1 MMITWPDIEAAAK
14 RAGWKRIG
22 REYRGAP
29 CPSCGGG
36 AKRSAWVQPLGDS
49 WGGGCHASGCTGLAV
64 ARALIGCPPSRD
76 PRGPLRAVPAGG
88 GLSQVVPTD
97 AGGGGRSEGGAA
109 RCAAIWGASVSA
121 DGSPGAAYLTRRG
134 AWPAGERLPASVRW
148 LPASAAKELRPR
160 LPGGS
165 AGALCYLFGAP
176 GEADPA
182 AIQCEAVDA
191 SGARVLFGNG
201 AKRPSVTGSDFGGGR
216 RVFVARGL
224 PMQTGGVRVRRDR
237 GGVGVNAAGEP
248 VELAVDDQNPC
259 GGDDPGHRANHGR
272 NGGQGFDHDPDVTT
286 GVNLCE
292 GPLDGLALVH
302 LARLGAVNLDG
313 AAVIAAAGA
322 GGWRLAAVKGWPGP
336 VALWPDSDLAGSGAA
351 LRLRLALAAAG
362 RTAAIQ
368 SAGDGDLTDWA
379 AVEAAERAAIREG

>member
-14 RAGWKRIG
+14 RAGWQRIG

-36 AKRSAWVQPLGDS
+36 AKRSAWVRPLGDS

-88 GLSQVVPTD
+88 GLSQVVPTH

-109 RCAAIWGASVSA
+109 RCAAVWGASVSA

-216 RVFVARGL
+216 RVLVASAGD
-224 PMQTGGVRVRRDR
+224 PDR
-237 GGVGVNAAGEP
+237 GGV
-248 VELAVDDQNPC
+248 
-259 GGDDPGHRANHGR
+259 H
-272 NGGQGFDHDPDVTT
+272 
-286 GVNLCE
+286 LCE

-351 LRLRLALAAAG
+351 LRLRLALSAAG

>member
-1 MMITWPDIEAAAK
+1 MITWPDIEAAAK
-14 RAGWKRIG
+14 RAGWQRIG

-109 RCAAIWGASVSA
+109 RCAAVWGASVSA

-148 LPASAAKELRPR
+148 LPASAAGELRPR

-216 RVFVARGL
+216 RVLVASAGD
-224 PMQTGGVRVRRDR
+224 PNR
-237 GGVGVNAAGEP
+237 GGV
-248 VELAVDDQNPC
+248 
-259 GGDDPGHRANHGR
+259 H
-272 NGGQGFDHDPDVTT
+272 
-286 GVNLCE
+286 LCE
-292 GPLDGLALVH
+292 GPLDALALVH

-322 GGWRLAAVKGWPGP
+322 GGWRLAAVASWPGP
-336 VALWPDSDLAGSGAA
+336 VWLAVQDDRPSVLAAVRLRAA
-351 LRLRLALAAAG
+351 LQRVG
-362 RTAAIQ
+362 RTVTIRRPAE
-368 SAGDGDLTDWA
+368 GLTGRDWA
-379 AVEAAERAAIREG
+379 DVAVEAAAEREATRDG